1 MPAGHLSLGVNL
13 RRSIRNVCSPHP
25 FAKCERAENSS
36 DERLLPFSYHRL
48 EACEDHTPT
57 RSAETETTQKE
68 NTQMKPLTRRGLL
81 RAGLASGATLA
92 AAAVHAAPAGLY
104 KAGTYAAKAPGIAGD
119 VLVTMTFDADRIT
132 DVVIDASSETPA
144 IGQAA
149 AQALKQSI
157 IATQSAG
164 VDAVSGATV
173 TSRAITRAAQK
184 CIDQA
189 KGIIPVEVI
198 TEARPAP
205 EDDADWLG
213 KPPVIDEKNIVKTVD
228 CEILV
233 VGCGT
238 SGMFAMASAAEKGAK
253 VIGIDR
259 YAVGT
264 GVREGFA
271 ALNSRYQQKYGT
283 KIDKFD
289 FITIA
294 TQAAGGHV
302 DQRLH
307 ATFADRSG
315 EVMNWYGDR
324 LAERGVELWHETVD
338 SPAEARYPAI
348 PTCHT
353 PRWPQARWEKSDK
366 DQKRLNGNVV
376 LHEYAVAHGAEFH
389 YNTKMLKLERVD
401 GRVTGC
407 IAQNAD
413 GQCVRYNASKGVV
426 IATGGYCRNY
436 KMLEALQP
444 WNLRILGGN
453 KSMPG
458 AMGDGIRAC
467 LWVGAKMDETHS
479 MAQFDRSALRPD
491 QEPGLE
497 AMKKTDMGTFWP
509 GSQPFLK
516 VNADGVRFFN
526 ESGTYE
532 GILHADEYQKG
543 HCHYT
548 IFDSTWTDFVQ
559 KTCMAGCSRLHPH
572 PNGAR
577 PIFAWEFIASTVLP
591 KLIADG
597 FVQQADTIEELAR
610 KLRLPPD
617 ALKATVK
624 RYNELARKGVDEDFG
639 KEAFRLAPLEKGPF
653 YGVKNA
659 GYSLCTLDGIQ
670 IDTHMNAIDTEGN
683 RIPGLYVIGQDS
695 GGYFA
700 NTYPNLIA
708 GMCAGRAATWG
719 WLVGRELAAA

>member
-1 MPAGHLSLGVNL
+1 MTKNIS
-13 RRSIRNVCSPHP
+13 RRSLI
-25 FAKCERAENSS
+25 
-36 DERLLPFSYHRL
+36 
-48 EACEDHTPT
+48 
-57 RSAETETTQKE
+57 
-68 NTQMKPLTRRGLL
+68 
-81 RAGLASGATLA
+81 RAGFAGGAAIA
-92 AAAVHAAPAGLY
+92 AAAVNAAPTGVY
-104 KAGTYAAKAPGIAGD
+104 KAGTYSAKAAGVGGD
-119 VLVTMTFDADRIT
+119 VRVTMTFDADRIT
-132 DVVIDASSETPA
+132 DVVIDASCETPS

-149 AQALKQSI
+149 AEKLKNVLISSQG
-157 IATQSAG
+157 AKL
-164 VDAVSGATV
+164 DAVSGATV
-173 TSRAITRAAQK
+173 TTDAVSRAAQK

-189 KGIIPVEVI
+189 MGKVPVEVI
-198 TEARPAP
+198 TEKAAA
-205 EDDADWLG
+205 EDEDGDWLG
-213 KPPVIDEKNIVKTVD
+213 QAPEIDEKSIVKTIETEV
-228 CEILV
+228 LV

-238 SGMFAMASAAEKGAK
+238 SGMFAVASAAEGGAK

-259 YAVGT
+259 FPVGT

-271 ALNSRYQQKYGT
+271 AINSRYQQKWGT
-283 KIDKFD
+283 KIDKFE
-289 FITIA
+289 FITLA
-294 TQAAGGHV
+294 TQTAGGHV
-302 DQRLH
+302 DQRLLK
-307 ATFADRSG
+307 TFAERSG

-338 SPAEARYPAI
+338 SGAEARYPAV

-366 DQKRLNGNVV
+366 PQKRLNGNVV
-376 LHEYAVAHGAEFH
+376 LYEYAVKHGAQFH
-389 YNTKMLKLERVD
+389 YNTKMVKLERVN

-413 GQCVRYNASKGVV
+413 GQYVRYACAKGVV

-444 WNLRILGGN
+444 WNLRVLGGN

-458 AMGDGIRAC
+458 ALGDGIRAC

-491 QEPGLE
+491 QEPGIE

-509 GSQPFLK
+509 GSQPWLK
-516 VNADGVRFFN
+516 VNADGERFFN

-543 HCHYT
+543 HCHYS
-548 IFDSTWTDFVQ
+548 IFDATWTQFVQ
-559 KTCMAGCSRLHPH
+559 QTRMAGCSRLHAH

-577 PIFAWEFIASTVLP
+577 PIFAWEFIESVVMP

-597 FVQQADTIEELAR
+597 FVQKADTIEELAQ
-610 KLRLPPD
+610 KLRLPAK
-617 ALKATVK
+617 ALKATVE
-624 RYNELARKGVDEDFG
+624 RYNELAHKGVDEDFG
-639 KEAFRLAPLEKGPF
+639 KEAFRLAPLVKAPF

-670 IDTHMNAIDTEGN
+670 IDTHMNAVDTEGKL
-683 RIPGLYVIGQDS
+683 IPGLYVIGQDS

-700 NTYPNLIA
+700 NTYPNLVA

-719 WLVGRELAAA
+719 WLVGKELSAK

>member
-1 MPAGHLSLGVNL
+1 MTKNIS
-13 RRSIRNVCSPHP
+13 RRSLI
-25 FAKCERAENSS
+25 
-36 DERLLPFSYHRL
+36 
-48 EACEDHTPT
+48 
-57 RSAETETTQKE
+57 
-68 NTQMKPLTRRGLL
+68 
-81 RAGLASGATLA
+81 RAGFAGGAAIA
-92 AAAVHAAPAGLY
+92 AAAVNAAPTGVY
-104 KAGTYAAKAPGIAGD
+104 KAGTYSAKAAGVGGD

-132 DVVIDASSETPA
+132 DVVIDASCETPS

-149 AQALKQSI
+149 AEKLKKVLISSQG
-157 IATQSAG
+157 AKL
-164 VDAVSGATV
+164 DAVSGATV
-173 TSRAITRAAQK
+173 TTDAVSRAAQK

-189 KGIIPVEVI
+189 MGKVPVEVI
-198 TEARPAP
+198 TEKAAA
-205 EDDADWLG
+205 EDEDGDWLG
-213 KPPVIDEKNIVKTVD
+213 QAPEIDEKSIVKTIETEV
-228 CEILV
+228 LV

-238 SGMFAMASAAEKGAK
+238 SGMFAVASAAEGGAK

-259 YAVGT
+259 FPVGT

-271 ALNSRYQQKYGT
+271 AINSRYQQKWGT

-289 FITIA
+289 FITLA
-294 TQAAGGHV
+294 TQTAGGHV
-302 DQRLH
+302 DQRLLK
-307 ATFADRSG
+307 TFAERSG

-338 SPAEARYPAI
+338 SGAEARYPAV

-366 DQKRLNGNVV
+366 PQKRLNGNVV
-376 LHEYAVAHGAEFH
+376 LYEYAVKHGAQFH
-389 YNTKMLKLERVD
+389 YNTKMVKLERVN

-407 IAQNAD
+407 IVQNAD
-413 GQCVRYNASKGVV
+413 GQYVRYACAKGVV

-444 WNLRILGGN
+444 WNLRVLGGN

-458 AMGDGIRAC
+458 ALGDGIRAC

-491 QEPGLE
+491 QEPGIE

-509 GSQPFLK
+509 GSQPWLK
-516 VNADGVRFFN
+516 VNADGERFFN

-543 HCHYT
+543 HCHYS
-548 IFDSTWTDFVQ
+548 IFDATWTQFVQ
-559 KTCMAGCSRLHPH
+559 QTRMAGCSRLHAH

-577 PIFAWEFIASTVLP
+577 PIFAWEFIESVVMP

-597 FVQQADTIEELAR
+597 FVQKADTIEELAQ
-610 KLRLPPD
+610 KLRLPAK
-617 ALKATVK
+617 ALKATVE
-624 RYNELARKGVDEDFG
+624 RYNELAHKGVDEDFG
-639 KEAFRLAPLEKGPF
+639 KEAFRLAPLEKAPF

-670 IDTHMNAIDTEGN
+670 IDTHMNAVDTEGKL
-683 RIPGLYVIGQDS
+683 IPGLYVIGQDS

-700 NTYPNLIA
+700 NTYPNLVA

-719 WLVGRELAAA
+719 WLVGKELSAK

>member
-1 MPAGHLSLGVNL
+1 MTKNIS
-13 RRSIRNVCSPHP
+13 RRSLI
-25 FAKCERAENSS
+25 
-36 DERLLPFSYHRL
+36 
-48 EACEDHTPT
+48 
-57 RSAETETTQKE
+57 
-68 NTQMKPLTRRGLL
+68 
-81 RAGLASGATLA
+81 RAGFAGGAAIA
-92 AAAVHAAPAGLY
+92 AAAVNAAPTGVY
-104 KAGTYAAKAPGIAGD
+104 NAGTYSAKAAGVGGD

-132 DVVIDASSETPA
+132 DVVIDASCETPS

-149 AQALKQSI
+149 AEKLKKVLISSQG
-157 IATQSAG
+157 AKL
-164 VDAVSGATV
+164 DAVSGATFTTDAV
-173 TSRAITRAAQK
+173 SRAAQK

-189 KGIIPVEVI
+189 MGKVPVEVI
-198 TEARPAP
+198 TEKAAAEG
-205 EDDADWLG
+205 EDGDWLG
-213 KPPVIDEKNIVKTVD
+213 QAPEIDEKSIVKTIETEV
-228 CEILV
+228 LV

-238 SGMFAMASAAEKGAK
+238 SGMFAVASAAEGGAK

-259 YAVGT
+259 FPVGT

-271 ALNSRYQQKYGT
+271 AINSRYQQKWGT

-289 FITIA
+289 FITLA
-294 TQAAGGHV
+294 TQTAGGHV
-302 DQRLH
+302 DQRLLK
-307 ATFADRSG
+307 TFAERSG

-338 SPAEARYPAI
+338 SGAEARYPAV

-366 DQKRLNGNVV
+366 PQKRLNGNVV
-376 LHEYAVAHGAEFH
+376 LYEYAVKHGAEFH
-389 YNTKMLKLERVD
+389 YNTKMVKLERVN

-413 GQCVRYNASKGVV
+413 GQYVRYACAKGVV

-444 WNLRILGGN
+444 WNLRVLGGN

-458 AMGDGIRAC
+458 ALGDGIRAC

-479 MAQFDRSALRPD
+479 MAQFDRSALRPN
-491 QEPGLE
+491 QEPGIE

-509 GSQPFLK
+509 GSQPWLK
-516 VNADGVRFFN
+516 VNADGERFFN

-543 HCHYT
+543 HCHYS
-548 IFDSTWTDFVQ
+548 IFDATWTQFVQ
-559 KTCMAGCSRLHPH
+559 QTRMAGCSRLHAH

-577 PIFAWEFIASTVLP
+577 PIFAWEFIESVVMP

-597 FVQQADTIEELAR
+597 FVQKADTIEELAQ
-610 KLRLPPD
+610 KLRLPAK
-617 ALKATVK
+617 ALKATIE
-624 RYNELARKGVDEDFG
+624 RYNELAHKGVDEDFG
-639 KEAFRLAPLEKGPF
+639 KEAFRLAPLEKAPF

-670 IDTHMNAIDTEGN
+670 IDTHMNAVDTEGKL
-683 RIPGLYVIGQDS
+683 IPGLYVIGQDS

-700 NTYPNLIA
+700 NTYPNLVA

-719 WLVGRELAAA
+719 WLVGKELSAK

>member
-1 MPAGHLSLGVNL
+1 MA
-13 RRSIRNVCSPHP
+13 
-25 FAKCERAENSS
+25 
-36 DERLLPFSYHRL
+36 
-48 EACEDHTPT
+48 
-57 RSAETETTQKE
+57 TTF
-68 NTQMKPLTRRGLL
+68 TRRNLL
-81 RAGLASGATLA
+81 RAGLAGSATLA
-92 AAAVHAAPAGLY
+92 AAAVHAAPTGIY
-104 KAGTYAAKAPGIAGD
+104 KPGTYTAKASGIGGD
-119 VLVTMTFDADRIT
+119 VRVTMTFDASRIT
-132 DVVIDASSETPA
+132 DVVIDASSETPS

-149 AQALKQSI
+149 AETLKKLLLSSQK
-157 IATQSAG
+157 AEL
-164 VDAVSGATV
+164 DAVSGATV
-173 TSRAITRAAQK
+173 TSNAVVRAAKK
-184 CIDQA
+184 CIEQA
-189 KGIIPVEVI
+189 EGKIPVEVI
-198 TEARPAP
+198 TEKKAAQE
-205 EDDADWLG
+205 EDDGDWLG
-213 KPPVIDEKNIVKTVD
+213 KPPAIDEKQIAKTIQTEVV
-228 CEILV
+228 V

-238 SGMFAMASAAEKGAK
+238 SGMFAVASAAESGAK

-259 YAVGT
+259 FAVGT

-271 ALNSRYQQKYGT
+271 AINSRYQQKWGT

-294 TQAAGGHV
+294 TQTAGGHV

-307 ATFADRSG
+307 KTFAERSG

-338 SPAEARYPAI
+338 SQEARYPAI

-366 DQKRLNGNVV
+366 NQKRLNGNVV
-376 LHEYAVAHGAEFH
+376 LYEYAVKHGAEFH
-389 YNTKMLKLERVD
+389 YNTKMVKLERVD
-401 GRVTGC
+401 GRVTGL
-407 IAQNAD
+407 IAQNAE
-413 GQCVRYNASKGVV
+413 GEYVRYEAKKGVV

-444 WNLRILGGN
+444 WNLRIMGGN

-497 AMKKTDMGTFWP
+497 AMKKSDMGTFWP
-509 GSQPFLK
+509 GSQPWLK
-516 VNADGVRFFN
+516 VNAEGERFFN

-543 HCHYT
+543 HCHYSL
-548 IFDSTWTDFVQ
+548 FDATWTDFVQ
-559 KTCMAGCSRLHPH
+559 KTRMAGCSRLHPH

-577 PIFAWEFIASTVLP
+577 PIFEWQFIESTVLP

-597 FVQQADTIEELAR
+597 FVQKADTIEELAE
-610 KLRLPPD
+610 KLRLPPK
-617 ALKATVK
+617 ALKATVE
-624 RYNELARKGVDEDFG
+624 RYNELAHKGVDEDFG
-639 KEAFRLAPLEKGPF
+639 KEAFRLAPLEKAPF

-670 IDTHMNAIDTEGN
+670 INTHMNAIDTDGN
-683 RIPGLYVIGQDS
+683 TIPGLYVIGQDS

>member
-1 MPAGHLSLGVNL
+1 MSQNLS
-13 RRSIRNVCSPHP
+13 RR
-25 FAKCERAENSS
+25 
-36 DERLLPFSYHRL
+36 
-48 EACEDHTPT
+48 
-57 RSAETETTQKE
+57 Q
-68 NTQMKPLTRRGLL
+68 LL
-81 RAGLASGATLA
+81 RAGLAGSATLA

-104 KAGTYAAKAPGIAGD
+104 KPGTYTAKAAGIAGD
-119 VLVTMTFDADRIT
+119 VRVSMTFETDRIV
-132 DVVIDASSETPA
+132 DVVIDASSETPS

-149 AQALKQSI
+149 AEKLKKALLASQGAEI
-157 IATQSAG
+157 
-164 VDAVSGATV
+164 DAVSGATV
-173 TSRAITRAAQK
+173 TSNAVTRAARK
-184 CIDQA
+184 CIEQA
-189 KGIIPVEVI
+189 QGKIPVEVI
-198 TEARPAP
+198 TEKTAEEASKTG
-205 EDDADWLG
+205 DWLG
-213 KPPVIDEKNIVKTVD
+213 KPPVIDEKDIVKTVKT
-228 CEILV
+228 EILV

-238 SGMFAMASAAEKGAK
+238 SGMFAVASAAESGAK

-259 YAVGT
+259 FVVGT

-271 ALNSRYQQKYGT
+271 AIGSRYQKKWGT
-283 KIDKFD
+283 NINKFD
-289 FITIA
+289 FVTLA

-307 ATFADRSG
+307 LTFAERSG

-338 SPAEARYPAI
+338 NVENTRYPAI

-353 PRWPQARWEKSDK
+353 PRWPQARWENNQKG
-366 DQKRLNGNVV
+366 QKRLNGNVV
-376 LHEYAVAHGAEFH
+376 LYDYAVKHGAEFH
-389 YNTKMLKLERVD
+389 YNTKMVKLEKAN
-401 GRVTGC
+401 GRITGC
-407 IAQNAD
+407 IAENSD
-413 GQCVRYNASKGVV
+413 GRYVRYLASKGVV

-436 KMLEALQP
+436 DMLEALQP

-491 QEPGLE
+491 QEPGIE

-509 GSQPFLK
+509 GSQPWLK
-516 VNADGVRFFN
+516 VNADGERFFN

-543 HCHYT
+543 HCHYSL
-548 IFDSTWTDFVQ
+548 FDSTWTDFVQ
-559 KTCMAGCSRLHPH
+559 HTRMAGCSRLHPH

-577 PIFAWEFIASTVLP
+577 PIFAWEFIESTVLP

-597 FVQQADTIEELAR
+597 FVQKADTIEELAR
-610 KLRLPPD
+610 KLRLPPE
-617 ALKATVK
+617 ALKKTVA
-624 RYNELARKGVDEDFG
+624 RYNDLAHKGVDEDFG
-639 KEAFRLAPLEKGPF
+639 KESFRLSPLEKPPF

-670 IDTHMNAIDTEGN
+670 INTHKYAIDTEGHP
-683 RIPGLYVIGQDS
+683 IPGLYVIGQDS

>member
-1 MPAGHLSLGVNL
+1 M
-13 RRSIRNVCSPHP
+13 
-25 FAKCERAENSS
+25 
-36 DERLLPFSYHRL
+36 
-48 EACEDHTPT
+48 
-57 RSAETETTQKE
+57 
-68 NTQMKPLTRRGLL
+68 
-81 RAGLASGATLA
+81 
-92 AAAVHAAPAGLY
+92 
-104 KAGTYAAKAPGIAGD
+104 
-119 VLVTMTFDADRIT
+119 
-132 DVVIDASSETPA
+132 
-144 IGQAA
+144 
-149 AQALKQSI
+149 
-157 IATQSAG
+157 
-164 VDAVSGATV
+164 
-173 TSRAITRAAQK
+173 
-184 CIDQA
+184 
-189 KGIIPVEVI
+189 
-198 TEARPAP
+198 
-205 EDDADWLG
+205 
-213 KPPVIDEKNIVKTVD
+213 
-228 CEILV
+228 V

-238 SGMFAMASAAEKGAK
+238 SGMFAVASAAESGAK

-259 YAVGT
+259 FAVGT

-271 ALNSRYQQKYGT
+271 AINSRYQQKWGT

-294 TQAAGGHV
+294 TQTAGGHV

-307 ATFADRSG
+307 KTFAERSG

-338 SPAEARYPAI
+338 SQEARYPAI

-366 DQKRLNGNVV
+366 NQKRLNGNVV
-376 LHEYAVAHGAEFH
+376 LYEYAVKHGAEFH
-389 YNTKMLKLERVD
+389 YNTKMVKLERVD
-401 GRVTGC
+401 GRVTGL
-407 IAQNAD
+407 IAQNAE
-413 GQCVRYNASKGVV
+413 GEYVRYEAKKGVV

-444 WNLRILGGN
+444 WNLRIMGGN

-497 AMKKTDMGTFWP
+497 AMKKSDMGTFWP
-509 GSQPFLK
+509 GSQPWLK
-516 VNADGVRFFN
+516 VNAEGERFFN

-543 HCHYT
+543 HCHYSL
-548 IFDSTWTDFVQ
+548 FDATWTDFVQ
-559 KTCMAGCSRLHPH
+559 KTRMAGCSRLHPH

-577 PIFAWEFIASTVLP
+577 PIFEWQFIESTVLP

-597 FVQQADTIEELAR
+597 FVQKADTIEELAE
-610 KLRLPPD
+610 KLRLPPK
-617 ALKATVK
+617 ALKATVE
-624 RYNELARKGVDEDFG
+624 RYNELAHKGVDEDFG
-639 KEAFRLAPLEKGPF
+639 KEAFRLAPLEKAPF

-670 IDTHMNAIDTEGN
+670 INTHMNAIDTDGN
-683 RIPGLYVIGQDS
+683 TIPGLYVIGQDS